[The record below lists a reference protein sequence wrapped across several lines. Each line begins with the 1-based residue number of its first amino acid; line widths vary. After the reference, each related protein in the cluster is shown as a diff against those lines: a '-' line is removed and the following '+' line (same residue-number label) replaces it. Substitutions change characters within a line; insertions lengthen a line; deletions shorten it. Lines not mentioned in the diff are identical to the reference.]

1 MPANKVVI
9 NTENGA
15 ETVIDLTGDNVAEG
29 KVFKG
34 VIFHGADG
42 NSKTGTF
49 TIDDEISEQDDII
62 SRIKTALQ
70 GKASGS
76 GGGTTPT
83 QEKTVDV
90 VENGTVEVIPDVG
103 FVLSKVTAN
112 VNVPIPDGYIKPSGE
127 LEVTENGTHDVTAYA
142 SVNVNVAGSGS
153 GGGITADQIATGAI
167 EGNLS
172 ISANNVNPYAFYGN
186 GKITEVSAPNAT
198 SLGNYAFYNCGGLT
212 SVYFPN
218 ATSVGEY
225 AFQSCGIVEVEF
237 PSLLTIPNGCFRYSG
252 KIKKGTFPNV
262 TSVGENAFRADSSL
276 QQLDFSV
283 CATIYQLAF
292 ISCTNL
298 NVIIFRS
305 PTVITLKSS
314 NAFSSTPIA
323 SGTGYVYVPSALVDS
338 YKTATNWSTYA
349 NQFRA
354 IEDYPE
360 ITGG

>member
-1 MPANKVVI
+1 MT
-9 NTENGA
+9 NTERIQANNA
-15 ETVIDLTGDNVAEG
+15 ELREAIEMAE
-29 KVFKG
+29 KLPDV
-34 VIFHGADG
+34 
-42 NSKTGTF
+42 
-49 TIDDEISEQDDII
+49 
-62 SRIKTALQ
+62 
-70 GKASGS
+70 
-76 GGGTTPT
+76 GGGTTPIEPVIEPLAIT
-83 QEKTVDV
+83 
-90 VENGTVEVIPDVG
+90 ENGTYTAPDGVDG
-103 FVLSKVTAN
+103 YSPVAVNVPVPDGYIVPSGTKNITENGTHDAKAYESVN
-112 VNVPIPDGYIKPSGE
+112 VNVPIPDGYIQPSGE

-172 ISANNVNPYAFYGN
+172 ISANNVKPYAFYGN

-262 TSVGENAFRADSSL
+262 TSVGENAFRGDSSL

-314 NAFSSTPIA
+314 NAFSATPIA

-338 YKTATNWSTYA
+338 YKAATNWSTYA

>member
-1 MPANKVVI
+1 MSHNITIEGGTSVRLPTAGKYCDRDIVV
-9 NTENGA
+9 TSTGGGGA
-15 ETVIDLTGDNVAEG
+15 EIVMQSKSATPTKSVQEIT
-29 KVFKG
+29 
-34 VIFHGADG
+34 ADAG
-42 NSKTGTF
+42 Y
-49 TIDDEISEQDDII
+49 
-62 SRIKTALQ
+62 TAL
-70 GKASGS
+70 
-76 GGGTTPT
+76 
-83 QEKTVDV
+83 ERVTV
-90 VENGTVEVIPDVG
+90 
-103 FVLSKVTAN
+103 A
-112 VNVPIPDGYIKPSGE
+112 PIPDAYIIPAGTKE
-127 LEVTENGTHDVTAYA
+127 ITENGTHDVTAYA
-142 SVNVNVAGSGS
+142 SVSVNVAGSGS

-172 ISANNVNPYAFYGN
+172 ISANKVNSYAFYGN
-186 GKITEVSAPNAT
+186 GKITEVSATNVT
-198 SLGNYAFYNCGGLT
+198 SLGSYAFYNCGGLT

-262 TSVGENAFRADSSL
+262 TSVGENAFRGDSSL

-292 ISCTNL
+292 ASCTNL

-314 NAFSSTPIA
+314 NAFTATPIS
-323 SGTGYVYVPSALVDS
+323 SGKGYVYVPSALVDS
-338 YKTATNWSTYA
+338 YKTATNWSSFA
-349 NQFRA
+349 SQFRA

-360 ITGG
+360 ICGG